1 MSGRSVFLFKLL
13 TKDPHKRLGFRG
25 ASEIK
30 SHPFFSSINWRR
42 LEAGKI
48 EAPFVPDV
56 SQHF

>member
-1 MSGRSVFLFKLL
+1 VSDRLVVVQLL

-25 ASEIK
+25 AAEIK
-30 SHPFFSSINWRR
+30 GHPFFSSINWRR

-56 SQHF
+56 S